1 MIDSFYRRL
10 GWPAT
15 ERLVVRAEQGVRA
28 DVYPRGYV
36 VLGLVKPVLPV
47 LPGVKS
53 ARTSL
58 RKRSPPRTWQT
69 LGPERNRVSG
79 KVWPGSAVWR
89 LGRRLRR
96 EGARRHGFVKRRA
109 GCRRCRCTEGRGRGV
124 TVRVAVR
131 RRPIWRLLRAL
142 PGAHLSD
149 PGAQVVERAR
159 VWSRAVRKVK
169 RRPGTRWN
177 GALTK
182 SERRPPAAVR
192 GSWALRSRF
201 AWLARSGGALVAFA
215 QPSAPG
221 CALHDGCALAGSREG
236 PRMPRGMRTSAAASS
251 ILP

>member
-15 ERLVVRAEQGVRA
+15 ERLVVRAEQGARA

-131 RRPIWRLLRAL
+131 RRPVWRLLRAL
-142 PGAHLSD
+142 PAVKTLCDPVLSH
-149 PGAQVVERAR
+149 E
-159 VWSRAVRKVK
+159 
-169 RRPGTRWN
+169 
-177 GALTK
+177 
-182 SERRPPAAVR
+182 
-192 GSWALRSRF
+192 F
-201 AWLARSGGALVAFA
+201 LARRYTFNPSSASLPVM
-215 QPSAPG
+215 QPLPRKEPMSYPSV
-221 CALHDGCALAGSREG
+221 HPEAGTSSRDF
-236 PRMPRGMRTSAAASS
+236 P
-251 ILP
+251 